1 MTLSR
6 FELFSPER
14 LDEAVALLKE
24 KGKDTSLFLT
34 TAISLFSLL
43 TQYQPVKETLS
54 TKSIRKSPYNL
65 VLFIQLLFI

>member
-24 KGKDTSLFLT
+24 KGKDTFVM
-34 TAISLFSLL
+34 AGEPIC
-43 TQYQPVKETLS
+43 
-54 TKSIRKSPYNL
+54 
-65 VLFIQLLFI
+65 